1 MDNIREIVKDVI
13 SKISQKQPDIRDQLE
28 TAWFGIVDEKQRKHT
43 RLAGLKDGKISVYVD
58 SPAWLFQMKIK
69 KGEILKKL
77 KSKIPEIKDL
87 IFSVG
92 KV

>member
-13 SKISQKQPDIRDQLE
+13 SKMSQKQPDIRDQLDRVWLE
-28 TAWFGIVDEKQRKHT
+28 IIDGKQRKHM
-43 RLAGLKDGKISVYVD
+43 RLTGIKDGQVSVCVD

-77 KSKIPEIKDL
+77 KNKIPEIKDL
-87 IFSVG
+87 IFRVG